1 MNRKQTR
8 LRNLRCSALKVTPLL
23 VPLLLLGCT
32 HRTKSPTGANSGQ
45 VKDATAALDR
55 AAHGPNTI
63 PDAVLN
69 ATKCIVVIPS
79 LHEDTA
85 TVNGAGVASCR
96 DASNQWGAPW
106 PVTFEGNRSQAQ
118 TVDLFVLVLND
129 TGMRNLRS
137 GRLQISPSPSS
148 LAPLVST
155 TPVPTQV
162 DVSRESM
169 SYEAVGGVLSSG
181 QAKGAIAGAAPATA
195 AAPNL
200 LETGRG
206 RASYESA
213 LMSLF
218 NRIVPTG
225 IVIHHTAVLPMATA
239 PPANTGEVDR
249 YHESRGF
256 EIVCEGRVYHVAYHY
271 LILPDGRVQAGRPER
286 CEGAHARGYN
296 SYLGISVVGD
306 FSSRDN
312 PSGSKGLIRPSEAQI
327 ASLVR
332 LCRELRTRYRIP
344 LQHIVRHSDISST
357 QCPGDRFPFAPLL
370 GKLQDQ
376 SIAVQKSN
384 R

>member
-1 MNRKQTR
+1 VP
-8 LRNLRCSALKVTPLL
+8 CSALKFTPLF
-23 VPLLLLGCT
+23 VSLLLLGCS
-32 HRTKSPTGANSGQ
+32 HRTKSPMGTNLGH
-45 VKDATAALDR
+45 VKDATAALER
-55 AAHGPNTI
+55 AAQGPNAI

-69 ATKCIVVIPS
+69 ATKCIVIIPS
-79 LHEDTA
+79 LHGATA
-85 TVNGAGVASCR
+85 SVIADGIASCR

-106 PVTFEGNRSQAQ
+106 PVTFEGNRSQTQ
-118 TVDLFVLVLND
+118 VVDLFVLVLND

-137 GRLQISPSPSS
+137 GHLQISRSPSS

-162 DVSRESM
+162 DVSRESL
-169 SYEAVGGVLSSG
+169 SYEVLRGVLSSAE
-181 QAKGAIAGAAPATA
+181 AKGAVLSTAPATM
-195 AAPNL
+195 AAPNF
-200 LETGRG
+200 LETGSS
-206 RASYESA
+206 RATYEAA

-225 IVIHHTAVLPMATA
+225 IVIHHTAVIPRAAA

-256 EIVCEGRVYHVAYHY
+256 AILCEGRVYHVAYHY

-306 FSSRDN
+306 FSSQDN
-312 PSGSKGLIRPSEAQI
+312 PRGSKGLIRPSDAQI
-327 ASLVR
+327 ASLIR

>member
-1 MNRKQTR
+1 
-8 LRNLRCSALKVTPLL
+8 
-23 VPLLLLGCT
+23 
-32 HRTKSPTGANSGQ
+32 
-45 VKDATAALDR
+45 
-55 AAHGPNTI
+55 
-63 PDAVLN
+63 
-69 ATKCIVVIPS
+69 
-79 LHEDTA
+79 
-85 TVNGAGVASCR
+85 
-96 DASNQWGAPW
+96 
-106 PVTFEGNRSQAQ
+106 
-118 TVDLFVLVLND
+118 
-129 TGMRNLRS
+129 
-137 GRLQISPSPSS
+137 
-148 LAPLVST
+148 
-155 TPVPTQV
+155 
-162 DVSRESM
+162 
-169 SYEAVGGVLSSG
+169 
-181 QAKGAIAGAAPATA
+181 
-195 AAPNL
+195 
-200 LETGRG
+200 
-206 RASYESA
+206 
-213 LMSLF
+213 MSLF